1 MSFNFLQDVVLTPE
15 DFDIQDQK
23 VFIKDFLYSN
33 TVTVIYSPPKQG
45 KTWLGYGLAT
55 TVAKD
60 DSVEEVIYL
69 DMDNSLNTL
78 KDRAV
83 NEILLPHPK
92 IRYVSNSKLRCTPIE
107 HLRQISKEAVP
118 GNFEGIVFFLE
129 TTKDYVDTDSKSQSE
144 EFMKI
149 VMKMRDAG
157 ATIIIMHHATKA
169 GRTISGVQV
178 FINSP
183 DNVYELI
190 QKARDNN
197 SLHFMLNVTHARNLV
212 KDAGL
217 TVNTKTLKLE
227 KLDEVYSTMSTY
239 EEEFVRK
246 AKDALEKNKAG
257 LGQTELLKA
266 TGHEK
271 SDKTARD
278 TLEKYVDKF
287 WSKYQERKGR
297 PVTYNLIA

>member
-1 MSFNFLQDVVLTPE
+1 MSFDFLRDVVLTPE
-15 DFDIQDQK
+15 DFDFQDQK
-23 VFIKDFLYSN
+23 IFIPDFLYSS
-33 TVTVIYSPPKQG
+33 TITVIYSPPKQG

-60 DSVEEVIYL
+60 ELIKEVVYL

-92 IRYVSNSKLRCTPIE
+92 IKYVSGSKLRCSPME
-107 HLRQISKEAVP
+107 HLRLISKEAVP
-118 GNFEGIVFFLE
+118 GNFEGVVFFLE

-157 ATIIIMHHATKA
+157 ATIIIMHHATKT
-169 GRTISGVQV
+169 GKTISGVQV

-190 QKARDNN
+190 QKARDDNN
-197 SLHFMLNVTHARNLV
+197 LHFMLNVTHARNLA
-212 KDAGL
+212 KDTGL
-217 TVNTKTLKLE
+217 TVNTKTLSLR
-227 KLDEVYSTMSTY
+227 KLDDIYATMSEY
-239 EEEFVRK
+239 EENFVRN
-246 AKDALEKNKAG
+246 AKVALEKSTNG
-257 LGQTELLKA
+257 LGQTELLKSV
-266 TGHEK
+266 GHDK
-271 SDKTARD
+271 TDKTARD
-278 TLEKYVDKF
+278 TLEKFVGKL
-287 WSKYQERKGR
+287 WNKHQKKKGT
-297 PVTYNLIA
+297 PSTYTLI

>member
-1 MSFNFLQDVVLTPE
+1 MTFEFLRDVVLTPE
-15 DFDIQDQK
+15 DFNIQDQK
-23 VFIKDFLYSN
+23 VFIEDFLYSN

-60 DSVEEVIYL
+60 SSIEKVLYF

-83 NEILLPHPK
+83 NEILLPFPK
-92 IRYVSNSKLRCTPIE
+92 IEYVSGSKLRCSPME
-107 HLRQISKEAVP
+107 HLRQVAKEAVP
-118 GNFEGIVFFLE
+118 GNFIGVVFFLE
-129 TTKDYVDTDSKSQSE
+129 TTKDYVDTDSKAQSE

-157 ATIIIMHHATKA
+157 ATIIIMHHATKT

-190 QKARDNN
+190 QKARDDNN
-197 SLHFMLNVTHARNLV
+197 LHFMLNITHARNLV
-212 KDAGL
+212 KDTGL
-217 TVNTKTLKLE
+217 SVNTRTLKLE
-227 KLDEVYSTMSTY
+227 KLDDVYSTMSEY
-239 EEEFVRK
+239 EESFVRK
-246 AKDALEKNKAG
+246 AKASLEKATEG
-257 LGQTELLKA
+257 LSQTELLKA
-266 TGHEK
+266 TGHDK
-271 SDKTARD
+271 TDKTARD

-287 WSKYQERKGR
+287 WTKYQEKKGK
-297 PVTYNLIA
+297 PVTYKAI

>member
-1 MSFNFLQDVVLTPE
+1 MSFDFLRDVVLTPK

-23 VFIKDFLYSN
+23 AFIEDFLYSN
-33 TVTVIYSPPKQG
+33 TITVIYSPPKQG

-60 DSVEEVIYL
+60 ESIHEVVYL

-92 IRYVSNSKLRCTPIE
+92 LRYVSGSKLRVSPME
-107 HLRQISKEAVP
+107 HLRLIAKEAVP
-118 GNFEGIVFFLE
+118 GNFEGVVFFIE

-149 VMKMRDAG
+149 IMKMRDAG
-157 ATIIIMHHATKA
+157 ATIIIMHHATKT
-169 GRTISGVQV
+169 GKTISGVQV

-190 QKARDNN
+190 QKARDDNN
-197 SLHFMLNVTHARNLV
+197 LHFMLNITHARNLV
-212 KDAGL
+212 KDTGL
-217 TVNTKTLKLE
+217 SVNTKTLNLKRLE
-227 KLDEVYSTMSTY
+227 DIYATMSEY
-239 EEEFVRK
+239 EENFVRK
-246 AKDALEKNKAG
+246 AKDALQNSKEG
-257 LGQTELLKA
+257 LGQTELLRA
-266 TGHEK
+266 TGHDK
-271 SDKTARD
+271 TDKTARD
-278 TLEKYVDKF
+278 TLEKFVGKLWDK
-287 WSKYQERKGR
+287 QQVRKGA
-297 PVTYNLIA
+297 PSTYTLI

>member
-1 MSFNFLQDVVLTPE
+1 MNFDFLKDVVLTAE
-15 DFDIQDQK
+15 DFNIQDQK
-23 VFIKDFLYSN
+23 LFIKDFLYSN

-55 TVAKD
+55 TVAQDITIHK
-60 DSVEEVIYL
+60 VIYL

-92 IRYVSNSKLRCTPIE
+92 IDYVSASKLRCSPIE
-107 HLRQISKEAVP
+107 HLRLIAKEAVP
-118 GNFEGIVFFLE
+118 GSFVGVVFFLE

-157 ATIIIMHHATKA
+157 ATIIIMHHATKT

-190 QKARDNN
+190 QRARDDNN
-197 SLHFMLNVTHARNLV
+197 LHFMLSVTHARNLV
-212 KDAGL
+212 KDTGL
-217 TVNTKTLKLE
+217 TVNTKTLKLQ
-227 KLDEVYSTMSTY
+227 KLDDIYATMSEY
-239 EEEFVRK
+239 EESFVRK
-246 AKDALEKNKAG
+246 AKSALEKAQDG
-257 LGQTELLKA
+257 IGQTELLKA
-266 TGHEK
+266 AGHDK
-271 SDKTARD
+271 TDKTARD
-278 TLEKYVDKF
+278 TLEKFVDKF
-287 WSKYQERKGR
+287 WTKHQEKKGK
-297 PVTYNLIA
+297 PVTYKSI